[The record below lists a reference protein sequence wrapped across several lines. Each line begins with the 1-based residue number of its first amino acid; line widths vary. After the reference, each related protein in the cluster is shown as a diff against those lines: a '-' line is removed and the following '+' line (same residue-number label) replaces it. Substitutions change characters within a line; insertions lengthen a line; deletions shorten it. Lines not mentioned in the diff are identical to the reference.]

1 MCVCVRAC
9 VCVCVCVC
17 VCRMFRII
25 DDDGNR
31 SLSLPEF
38 KKGCRDYGLD
48 LEGDA
53 VQNMFRSFDRD
64 GSGSIDFD
72 EFLRALRVS
81 MPELCCIYS
90 AEKMKVALLLAVPT
104 VIEINHFIEKNCT
117 GCN

>member
-1 MCVCVRAC
+1 
-9 VCVCVCVC
+9 
-17 VCRMFRII
+17 MFRII

-81 MPELCCIYS
+81 IPELYCIYS
-90 AEKMKVALLLAVPT
+90 AEKRKVALLLAVPA
-104 VIEINHFIEKNCT
+104 VIELNHFIDKIALAVTET
-117 GCN
+117 EVE